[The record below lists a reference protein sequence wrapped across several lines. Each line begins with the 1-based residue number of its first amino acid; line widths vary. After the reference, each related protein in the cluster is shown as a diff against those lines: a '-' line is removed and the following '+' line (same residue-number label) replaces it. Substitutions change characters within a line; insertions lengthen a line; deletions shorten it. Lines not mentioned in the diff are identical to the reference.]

1 MSELFDIYDEAL
13 NHIGVKPRAAAH
25 RDGDWHQVFHCWVVG
40 REANGAPFLVLQ
52 KRPAYLDYPNKI
64 DISAAG
70 HLAAGESPPAGVRE
84 IEEELGLSVAYEDLI
99 PLGRRVG
106 IYKFGDFLDRQI
118 CHVFLYECNQPLEV
132 YDYKRDEVAGL
143 IKLPIADAMRL
154 HAGEVASVIAPAVG
168 LGSPQITVTLDD
180 FIPSI
185 DNYVMKILILAQR
198 FFAGEKEL
206 WI

>member
-13 NHIGVKPRAAAH
+13 NHIGVKSRAAAH
-25 RDGDWHQVFHCWVVG
+25 RDGDWHQVFHCWVIG
-40 REANGAPFLVLQ
+40 REVDGAPFLVLQ
-52 KRPAYLDYPNKI
+52 KRKAHLDYPNKI

-70 HLAAGESPPAGVRE
+70 HLAAGESPRDGIRE
-84 IEEELGLSVAYEDLI
+84 IEEELGLSIAYEDLI

-106 IYKFGDFLDRQI
+106 VNKIGDFVDRQI
-118 CHVFLYECNQPLEV
+118 CHVFLYECNQPLEA
-132 YDYKRDEVAGL
+132 YQYKRDEVAGL

-154 HAGEVASVIAPAVG
+154 HAGEVCALTAPAVG
-168 LGSPQITVTLDD
+168 LKSPRLTITLDD

-185 DNYVMKILILAQR
+185 DNYIMKILILAQR